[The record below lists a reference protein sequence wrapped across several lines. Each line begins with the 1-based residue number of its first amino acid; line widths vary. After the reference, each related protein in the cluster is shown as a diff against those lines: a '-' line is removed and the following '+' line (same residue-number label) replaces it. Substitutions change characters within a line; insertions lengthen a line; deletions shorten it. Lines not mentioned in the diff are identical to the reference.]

1 VTMRTILLVSAFALG
16 SRTPRPQDVVP
27 EFSKFEFARERVGH
41 KVVADATLVNLT
53 PAELRDIKFTGIFFD
68 SERELRRSKP
78 AGIDRIPAGGSGVV
92 HLEALNL
99 PNFSRYEVIVESGA
113 QRWVYMGEDPTHPPM
128 ISRAGAARL
137 VLLTAKDQR
146 PAAFPGTDTVT
157 ISVRNTGESAARVPT
172 AVLTYRAKGGAMV
185 QRLHV
190 RLPETIAGDTVDTFD
205 LTVPRVPEY
214 ATLDVLPVCVAQE
227 ISAPADS
234 QFETDVV
241 AVQKYRIGRLS
252 DGTVVVTGQIRNG
265 LKKPLDRVTVT
276 FQLGKK
282 EVPLVTAP
290 IQAGGAWPFDFYVPD
305 CPPLDGCSYGLE
317 YMEAGP
323 DSKVGAAEA
332 RPSVKRTAT
341 RKGGEVDPA
350 IAQRAKMT
358 VEVRG
363 VKWVE
368 GSQFL
373 AMKGGG
379 DVAFLRLAIRDRA
392 SKPVHPTGRL
402 SLTLFDGAKSLAT
415 VGRAI
420 KDETWDVDT
429 DDLAASK
436 APADSLAYD
445 PAAGELWVG
454 LTRGDAKKVALK
466 ADVLLTIDGVGVW
479 EWKGLEKAF
488 EVSAKAPDRPEA
500 RK

>member
-1 VTMRTILLVSAFALG
+1 MRTILIATGLALAP
-16 SRTPRPQDVVP
+16 RATRPQDVVP

-53 PAELRDIKFTGIFFD
+53 QAEIRDVKLTGIFFD
-68 SERELRRSKP
+68 SERELRRSMP
-78 AGIDRIPAGGSGVV
+78 VQIDRIAAGGSGNV

-137 VLLTAKDQR
+137 VLLSVRDQR
-146 PAAFPGTDTVT
+146 PSAFPGTDIVR

-172 AVLTYRAKGGAMV
+172 AVVTYRAKGGAVV

-205 LTVPRVPEY
+205 LTVPCVPEY
-214 ATLDVLPVCVAQE
+214 VTLDVLPVCVAQE

-234 QFETDVV
+234 QFETEVV
-241 AVQKYRIGRLS
+241 AVQKCKIGRLS
-252 DGTVVVTGQIRNG
+252 NGTVVVTGQIRNG
-265 LKKPLDRVTVT
+265 LKKPLEKVTVM

-290 IQAGGAWPFDFYVPD
+290 IQPGGAWSFDFYVPE
-305 CPPLDGCSYGLE
+305 CPPLDGCSYGLDYTE
-317 YMEAGP
+317 SGP
-323 DSKVGAAEA
+323 ASKIEPAEA
-332 RPSVKRTAT
+332 RPGAKRTAT

-350 IAQRAKMT
+350 VAQGAKMT

-363 VKWVE
+363 IKWVE

-379 DVAFLRLAIRDRA
+379 DVVFLRIAIRDRA

-402 SLTLFDGAKSLAT
+402 AITLFDGPRSLASL
-415 VGRAI
+415 GRAI
-420 KDETWDVDT
+420 KDEAWGVDT

-436 APADSLAYD
+436 APSDALAYD

-454 LTRGDAKKVALK
+454 LMRGDPKRVALK
-466 ADVLLTIDGVGVW
+466 VDVLLTIDGVGVW

-488 EVSAKAPDRPEA
+488 EVSAKGPDRPEV